1 MPRTGDR
8 RGGAAVSG
16 AVLAALSVL
25 AVVVALM
32 CVRPS
37 AAASVPAVGGAPADA
52 VAVAV
57 AADLPPGCG
66 DGSPSDE
73 GGLSPA
79 APPRGMSAG
88 ELLPAPYGTKAG
100 PGAGCGPGTV
110 TAITPERA
118 PPPLVPPSPV
128 DLSILRV

>member
-8 RGGAAVSG
+8 RGGVAVSVAVLPVAVLSVV
-16 AVLAALSVL
+16 AVLAAL
-25 AVVVALM
+25 VALV

-37 AAASVPAVGGAPADA
+37 VVGGAVPDG

-57 AADLPPGCG
+57 AADVPPGCG
-66 DGSPSDE
+66 DGSSPDE

-79 APPRGMSAG
+79 APPRGTTAG
-88 ELLPAPYGTKAG
+88 ELLPALYEARAG
-100 PGAGCGPGTV
+100 AGAGCGPGTV

-118 PPPLVPPSPV
+118 PPPLVPPSPM